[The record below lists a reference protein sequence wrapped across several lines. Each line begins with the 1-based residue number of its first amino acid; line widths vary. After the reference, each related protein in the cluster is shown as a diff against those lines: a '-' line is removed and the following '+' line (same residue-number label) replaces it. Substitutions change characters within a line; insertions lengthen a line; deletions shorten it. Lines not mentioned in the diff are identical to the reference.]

1 MEFGNRQGA
10 FVQQRVGV
18 DTGRKDAFGHK
29 AIHEFA
35 ALVVTHIDNDMAVLV
50 DHTFGIFVL
59 ETAQSGALFRGGV
72 RITRIDLDH
81 ITGAVRLLRVLG
93 NVKTLID
100 LCPAVTPVLGVDAI
114 AFQFRRK
121 ARHFR
126 HWRRSNR

>member
-59 ETAQSGALFRGGV
+59 EAAQSGALLRGGV

-81 ITGAVRLLRVLG
+81 ITGAVRLLRGAWQRQNAHRSLPSRNPSPLVLM
-93 NVKTLID
+93 
-100 LCPAVTPVLGVDAI
+100 P
-114 AFQFRRK
+114 
-121 ARHFR
+121 
-126 HWRRSNR
+126 